1 MGFPFMFWGGSDH
14 NASAPAAGETE
25 AAPLPT
31 GAGAAGGAA
40 AGAAAGPY
48 YPSPQSEED
57 ASIYGQ
63 QQSPSRGEPEIPRQS
78 QWNEDVAD
86 EEWGQD
92 IGEEPVMQ
100 DPWEQLFG
108 DQGGSSGGGDDW
120 GGGSSEW

>member
-1 MGFPFMFWGGSDH
+1 MFWGDSDH
-14 NASAPAAGETE
+14 NASTPATGETE

-48 YPSPQSEED
+48 YPGAQPDDD

-63 QQSPSRGEPEIPRQS
+63 QQSPPRPEQEAPRQS

-86 EEWGQD
+86 EEWGED
-92 IGEEPVMQ
+92 VGDEPVMQ

-108 DQGGSSGGGDDW
+108 DQGGSGGGDDW